1 MAAAHS
7 TALIC
12 PPQAILFFPFWLVP
26 GVVYAL
32 LSLFVY
38 DLCALKTPFHQV

>member
-7 TALIC
+7 TASIC
-12 PPQAILFFPFWLVP
+12 PPQAILLFHFWLAH

-32 LSLFVY
+32 LFLFVY
-38 DLCALKTPFHQV
+38 DLCALKTPFHQA